1 LIFLTAFALPPRAPR
16 PALGLHPLTHI
27 FITLHISRKSFFFPL
42 PCTSHSRSMCLAFP
56 RIPHFDVRL
65 YLKIYYGTRT
75 RVEAASSER
84 AAGRRVKKKLQSELA
99 GAIGKTVAR
108 LARVPFH
115 GQTIER
121 KKFQS
126 IFLCLFIRA
135 SLLLPSEVLHLQGL
149 LAVCGLHGEA
159 RGTEKKVFARLV
171 RPGLTRSE

>member
-1 LIFLTAFALPPRAPR
+1 
-16 PALGLHPLTHI
+16 
-27 FITLHISRKSFFFPL
+27 
-42 PCTSHSRSMCLAFP
+42 M
-56 RIPHFDVRL
+56 
-65 YLKIYYGTRT
+65 
-75 RVEAASSER
+75 EAASSER
-84 AAGRRVKKKLQSELA
+84 AAGRRVKKNSRASWLA
-99 GAIGKTVAR
+99 SGAIGKTVAR